1 MSDIFT
7 LHQAKPKD
15 VKMIDALLRETAL
28 WLKAKGSLQW
38 NGILNGKD
46 NHDTASAI
54 DRGEVFYGTLNNELA
69 GMFILWD
76 NQSEWDTALWGE
88 NKSGDFYYLHRL
100 NIKRDKAGKGI
111 SHLMINAA
119 KEYAESEH
127 KKAIRL
133 DCIASNDFLNQLY
146 LKEKFEFIKCKED
159 FNAGE
164 QISDFNLYQYN
175 LN

>member
-1 MSDIFT
+1 MSDIFA
-7 LHQAKPKD
+7 LHQAKLKD

-38 NGILNGKD
+38 NGILDGKD

-76 NQSEWDTALWGE
+76 KQSKWDTALWGE
-88 NKSGDFYYLHRL
+88 NLSDDFYYLHRL

-111 SHLMINAA
+111 SHLLINAA
-119 KEYAESEH
+119 KERAQNEH
-127 KKAIRL
+127 KKALRL
-133 DCIASNDFLNQLY
+133 DCIASNEFLNQLY
-146 LKEKFEFIKCKED
+146 LKGKFEFIECKED
-159 FNAGE
+159 VNAGE

-175 LN
+175 SN